1 MIENFVVFCGFLSRD
16 PALKFRSSAL
26 GVAIW
31 YKIALA
37 RVNGSFSLQEGCNY
51 LIYLVI
57 ESNN

>member
-37 RVNGSFSLQEGCNY
+37 RVKMACFAARKL
-51 LIYLVI
+51 
-57 ESNN
+57 